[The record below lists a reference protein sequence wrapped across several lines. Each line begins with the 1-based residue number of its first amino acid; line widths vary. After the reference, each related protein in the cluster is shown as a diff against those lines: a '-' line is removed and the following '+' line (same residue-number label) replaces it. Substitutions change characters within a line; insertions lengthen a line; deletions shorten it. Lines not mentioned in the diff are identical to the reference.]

1 MDFRIRAW
9 AHVPVLPLNKRSRAV
24 KKILP
29 IVQVKNRKTAVRLFV
44 VSRREIH
51 HQASLVTQEL
61 GTEIFVSAELSVAQG
76 VIVTSRSLASTFCPG
91 ATRSFVT
98 RPETGA

>member
-1 MDFRIRAW
+1 MDLRIGAW
-9 AHVPVLPLNKRSRAV
+9 AHVPVLTLNKRSRTI

-29 IVQVKNRKTAVRLFV
+29 IMQIENREAAVRLFV
-44 VSRREIH
+44 VAWRNIH
-51 HQASLVTQEL
+51 HQASLVAQEL
-61 GTEIFVSAELSVAQG
+61 RTEIFVSAELSVAQG

-91 ATRSFVT
+91 VTRSFVT